1 MDASGPADAA
11 FFDNLYTQD
20 PDPWDYASD
29 PYEQAKYVRQLDWLT
44 DGGRR
49 RLHRTLEVGCSI
61 GVFTRMLAASSD
73 RVEAFDV
80 SGTAI
85 DIARRTLRGVD
96 NVSLGVRAFPMPDPP
111 DPGRYD
117 AIVVSEVLYY
127 LDDQALA
134 TAVAWLS
141 EAIGA
146 GAAVVTA
153 NFLPAERTPI
163 VLDALETG
171 LGVHRLRR
179 ERTPPAGA
187 DDQGRAYVTEL
198 FGPG

>member
-1 MDASGPADAA
+1 MDASGSADAA
-11 FFDNLYTQD
+11 FFDDLYTQD

-29 PYEQAKYVRQLDWLT
+29 PYEQAKYLRQLDWLT
-44 DGGRR
+44 EGGRR

-73 RVEAFDV
+73 RVEAFDL
-80 SGTAI
+80 SSTAI
-85 DIARRTLRGVD
+85 EIARRALRDID
-96 NVSLGVRAFPMPDPP
+96 NVTLDVRAFPMPDPP

-117 AIVVSEVLYY
+117 AIVVSETLYY
-127 LDDQALA
+127 LDDRALA

-141 EAIGA
+141 EAVGA

-171 LGVHRLRR
+171 LGAHRRRR
-179 ERTPPAGA
+179 ERTPATGA
-187 DDQGRAYVTEL
+187 DERGRAYVTEL
-198 FGPG
+198 FGPN